1 MVEQLAEALDR
12 QMSGLGP
19 KDDTPQRDSWG
30 APAPL
35 QAQDS
40 FRRRSFDKRR
50 SLDQGTARPVVSH
63 TVRDRSNS
71 LSDDCAPD
79 CAQAARGALFRQ
91 HSFSEKA
98 MMPRTGSNS
107 SSASRTGS
115 GRSTPKGHSPLGA
128 LREKQRSEQLQR
140 VLEAKAAKKQQLR
153 DYVATQ
159 DFDEMSGQEQA
170 MWWSGSSR
178 SLVHDGLLEE
188 YVDSEAAG
196 SLLGMGGFQR
206 TESVVSPEQSA
217 AAMRS
222 RSSRTSLDSRGRPSL
237 DSRKSL
243 DSRGSLEF
251 RGSSEIRRSFDR
263 SSHSRGSSESIKRP
277 IKSQSLCIDER
288 TPPPLMSLFDDED
301 FC

>member
-50 SLDQGTARPVVSH
+50 SLDHGTAGPVVCH
-63 TVRDRSNS
+63 TVRGRSNS
-71 LSDDCAPD
+71 LSDDCAQD
-79 CAQAARGALFRQ
+79 CAQAARGGAPLLQ
-91 HSFSEKA
+91 HSFSEKT
-98 MMPRTGSNS
+98 MMPRTASNS
-107 SSASRTGS
+107 SSTSRTAS
-115 GRSTPKGHSPLGA
+115 GRSTPKGHSPLTA
-128 LREKQRSEQLQR
+128 LREKQRSQQLQR

-178 SLVHDGLLEE
+178 SLVNDGLLEE
-188 YVDSEAAG
+188 YADSEAAG

-217 AAMRS
+217 AAMH
-222 RSSRTSLDSRGRPSL
+222 SRTSFDSRGRPSL

-251 RGSSEIRRSFDR
+251 RGSFEFRRSFDR
-263 SSHSRGSSESIKRP
+263 SSHSRGSSDSLKRP
-277 IKSQSLCIDER
+277 IKAQSLCMDER

>member
-1 MVEQLAEALDR
+1 
-12 QMSGLGP
+12 
-19 KDDTPQRDSWG
+19 
-30 APAPL
+30 
-35 QAQDS
+35 
-40 FRRRSFDKRR
+40 
-50 SLDQGTARPVVSH
+50 
-63 TVRDRSNS
+63 
-71 LSDDCAPD
+71 
-79 CAQAARGALFRQ
+79 
-91 HSFSEKA
+91 
-98 MMPRTGSNS
+98 
-107 SSASRTGS
+107 
-115 GRSTPKGHSPLGA
+115 
-128 LREKQRSEQLQR
+128 LREKQRSQQLQR

-178 SLVHDGLLEE
+178 SLVNDGLLEE
-188 YVDSEAAG
+188 YADSEAAG

-217 AAMRS
+217 AAMH
-222 RSSRTSLDSRGRPSL
+222 SRTSFDSRGRPSL

-251 RGSSEIRRSFDR
+251 RGSFEFRRSFDR
-263 SSHSRGSSESIKRP
+263 SSHSRGSSDSLKRP
-277 IKSQSLCIDER
+277 IKAQSLCMDER